1 MKSRLKF
8 FKNASVVFASFWFLS
23 ACGNG
28 AYDGVACT
36 TEARSSVDLSVLNTL
51 GLPMRDYEV
60 LYQINQGAVQKT
72 ICSTSSPCAID
83 FEKAGAFSFTV
94 SKSGFQSVTGEVTV
108 SKDVCHVITQRVT
121 LTLKAF

>member
-1 MKSRLKF
+1 MRFGQNIFNRVTVLLAISML
-8 FKNASVVFASFWFLS
+8 LS

-36 TEARSSVDLSVLNTL
+36 TEARSSVDISVLYIL
-51 GLPMRDYEV
+51 GLPLRDYEV
-60 LYQINQGAVQKT
+60 LYQINQGTVQKT
-72 ICSTSSPCAID
+72 ICYTSSPCAID
-83 FEKAGAFSFTV
+83 FEKAGVFSLTV
-94 SKSGFQSVTGEVTV
+94 SKSGFQSAMGEVTV

>member
-36 TEARSSVDLSVLNTL
+36 TEARSSVDISVLDTL
-51 GLPMRDYEV
+51 GLPLRDYEV
-60 LYQINQGAVQKT
+60 IYQINQGAVQKQYAAQAHHAPL
-72 ICSTSSPCAID
+72 I
-83 FEKAGAFSFTV
+83 
-94 SKSGFQSVTGEVTV
+94 SKKPGFF
-108 SKDVCHVITQRVT
+108 H
-121 LTLKAF
+121 